1 MNVLKQIFIIF
12 GLCLLGEGISILLPF
27 TFPASLIS
35 MLLLLILLIT
45 KVVKTESI
53 KEASEFLLANMAF
66 FFVPAGVAI
75 IEKYSFLKG
84 KVMILVLICIITTI
98 LTFLVTAW
106 TVTAVMRL
114 MNKGEQTHESD
125 S

>member
-1 MNVLKQIFIIF
+1 MNIFYQIFIIF
-12 GLCLLGEGISILLPF
+12 GLCLVGEGISSLLPF

-35 MLLLLILLIT
+35 MILLLILLIT
-45 KVVKTESI
+45 KVIKTESI
-53 KEASEFLLANMAF
+53 KQTSEFLLANMAF

-84 KVMILVLICIITTI
+84 KIMILVLICIVTTI

-106 TVTAVMRL
+106 TVTAVMRI
-114 MNKGEQTHESD
+114 MNKGEHTHESD